1 MIAAWLAGK
10 PMQIAVLT
18 LAALAI
24 LALPA
29 LAVQT
34 VRLDGISFFGWHL
47 VEGALAARDAARQ
60 GAAAC
65 NAAGTALHAALDQQ
79 NAHIAALG
87 KATAAAQAR
96 MRTALAAAR
105 VQSAK
110 AAETE
115 AQILA
120 ARPGADLCQSADALI
135 LEDVR

>member
-1 MIAAWLAGK
+1 
-10 PMQIAVLT
+10 MQIGVLA

-60 GAAAC
+60 GVAAC
-65 NAAGTALHAALDQQ
+65 HSAGAALDGALARQ
-79 NAHIAALG
+79 NAQVAAL
-87 KATAAAQAR
+87 ARASADAQAR
-96 MRTALAAAR
+96 AQAALAAAR
-105 VQSAK
+105 AQSAK
-110 AAETE
+110 AAATE